1 MTIYKLVAS
10 DIDETL
16 ITSEGIVTTENR
28 QAIKA
33 VQNSGKHFLVAT
45 GRSFHD
51 CQRILE
57 DLGTANK
64 EGHYSITY
72 NGGVIVENKNNR
84 IIYKKELAFDQVQA
98 IFKIGASHENILIHL
113 FGLNGTF
120 TYRLTDDERQRMDN
134 PHELV
139 EFFET
144 NVDFLKDTE
153 ILKINFQSNDMSYL
167 KRIHHAL
174 PDDLKNTLD
183 INYSSGRYL
192 EFNPKGVNKG
202 HAVKLI
208 SEQLNITPAEI
219 LTIGD
224 NINDL
229 SMIQYAGT
237 GVAVANGVPELKAI
251 ANHICENDHNN
262 SAVAEAL
269 TQLVLKQ

>member
-1 MTIYKLVAS
+1 MNNYKLVVS

-16 ITSEGIVTTENR
+16 ITSEGVVTSKNIE
-28 QAIKA
+28 AIHD
-33 VQNSGKHFLVAT
+33 VQKSGNHFMVAT
-45 GRSFHD
+45 GRSFID
-51 CQRILE
+51 SQRILKA
-57 DLGTANK
+57 LGTADK

-72 NGGVIVENKNNR
+72 NGGVIVENKDNR
-84 IIYKKELAFDQVQA
+84 IIYKKGLAFEHVQA
-98 IFKIGASHENILIHL
+98 IFNIGASHEDILIHL

-134 PHELV
+134 PHDLV

-144 NVDFLKDTE
+144 NVDFLKETE

-167 KRIHHAL
+167 KTIHQDL
-174 PDDLKNTLD
+174 PSELKDNLD

-208 SEQLNITPAEI
+208 SEQLNITPDET

-229 SMIQYAGT
+229 SMIKFAGT
-237 GVAVANGVPELKAI
+237 GVSVANGVPELKEI
-251 ANHICENDHNN
+251 ANHICDKDHNH
-262 SAVAEAL
+262 SAVAEAINK
-269 TQLVLKQ
+269 LVLKK